1 MPKSFFLQ
9 AGDEYG
15 DATIEVG
22 SLAARVTTG
31 CQDGRGNVHH
41 ETLRGK
47 MGTMLG
53 HILQPEQSSKRDDLK
68 KSLAVANGWSLMT
81 VFGGG

>member
-1 MPKSFFLQ
+1 MQSAKKFFFLQ

-68 KSLAVANGWSLMT
+68 KSLAVANG
-81 VFGGG
+81 